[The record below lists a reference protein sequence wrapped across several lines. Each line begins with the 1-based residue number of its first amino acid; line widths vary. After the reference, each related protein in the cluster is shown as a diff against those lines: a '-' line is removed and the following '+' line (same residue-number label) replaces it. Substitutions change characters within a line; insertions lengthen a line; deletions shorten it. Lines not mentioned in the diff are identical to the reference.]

1 MKLLNLILFQII
13 ALGAFAQQDNYRS
26 IPFLAESVKING
38 ELSDAVWEKVTPF
51 TGFHNHFPADEGLAE
66 QQTEV
71 RIFHNQKFLFIG
83 ATYFDKEERNNIN
96 SLKRDLYWE
105 SMFLSDCFGIVLDPF
120 EEGDNGYYFG
130 VNASGVQ
137 YDALIGGINNLNDS
151 WNTIW
156 RSETS
161 KKGTEKYYEI
171 AIPLDA
177 INFNTQKNTWGI
189 QFFINDTKTNQFS
202 TLVHSPRNFVQ
213 YDLRFMEQVHIDNLP
228 KEVGQKF
235 SVLPSIALSYSK
247 DKVNDLKDNDFTPS
261 IDGQYNI
268 TSSLRLDVT
277 LNPDFSQVEVDQQVT
292 NLSRFAINFPERRK
306 FFLENSD
313 LFNNLGTDLS
323 NPFYSRRIG
332 SETNIL
338 AGAKLS
344 GNIGKKTRIGL
355 LNVQTKNEDEEEI
368 KGKNYSVL
376 VGRQNLSDQFIAS
389 LFLVNSQNSQSYNR
403 IGGSNLNYKSENNKW
418 ISNLNYAQAFT
429 NTTSDE
435 NHFVNAEITYQT
447 RKLNWTTAFQ
457 KAGKNYI
464 SETGFVP
471 LIYNYDAATDE
482 TTREGYNRLFGEI
495 QLKHFPKNSKSID
508 WMRVFWINS
517 TAVFNEDNSFRE
529 NRIFFSPFAIRFKN
543 SSYVYVSFDNRI
555 EELNYNFDFL
565 QNGNFI
571 KPGKY
576 NHTFGRVGY
585 WSPNNRK
592 FYYTVKFE
600 FGQFYNG
607 TRINPLVTV
616 AYRLLPRAV
625 LSASYE
631 TNKVD
636 LEELGNKNFH
646 LAKLTTEI
654 YFSNRLNWTTYL
666 QYNTQQDN
674 FNINS
679 RFQWEYKPLS
689 YIYLV
694 FSNNYDGDFMEKSW
708 GISFKVNR
716 RFDF

>member
-355 LNVQTKNEDEEEI
+355 LNVQTKNEDE
-368 KGKNYSVL
+368 
-376 VGRQNLSDQFIAS
+376 
-389 LFLVNSQNSQSYNR
+389 
-403 IGGSNLNYKSENNKW
+403 NK
-418 ISNLNYAQAFT
+418 
-429 NTTSDE
+429 
-435 NHFVNAEITYQT
+435 
-447 RKLNWTTAFQ
+447 
-457 KAGKNYI
+457 
-464 SETGFVP
+464 
-471 LIYNYDAATDE
+471 
-482 TTREGYNRLFGEI
+482 REKLFG
-495 QLKHFPKNSKSID
+495 S
-508 WMRVFWINS
+508 
-517 TAVFNEDNSFRE
+517 
-529 NRIFFSPFAIRFKN
+529 
-543 SSYVYVSFDNRI
+543 
-555 EELNYNFDFL
+555 
-565 QNGNFI
+565 
-571 KPGKY
+571 
-576 NHTFGRVGY
+576 GR
-585 WSPNNRK
+585 K
-592 FYYTVKFE
+592 
-600 FGQFYNG
+600 
-607 TRINPLVTV
+607 
-616 AYRLLPRAV
+616 
-625 LSASYE
+625 
-631 TNKVD
+631 
-636 LEELGNKNFH
+636 
-646 LAKLTTEI
+646 AKLIRSVYCE
-654 YFSNRLNWTTYL
+654 
-666 QYNTQQDN
+666 
-674 FNINS
+674 
-679 RFQWEYKPLS
+679 
-689 YIYLV
+689 LV
-694 FSNNYDGDFMEKSW
+694 FSQ
-708 GISFKVNR
+708 
-716 RFDF
+716 